1 MKEEVYM
8 RICVFDTAQQACKA
22 AAAMIASQVIRKPN
36 SVLGLATGS
45 SPIPA
50 YQELIH
56 LYREGILD
64 FSETITYNLD
74 EYVGLTEQHPCSYH
88 FFMQDQLFDHINI
101 RKENTHVPDGH
112 SDHLDETARAY
123 DEAICAAGGIDMQL
137 LGIGRNGH
145 IGFNEPGSQFIYG
158 CHVVNLSQST
168 IEANTRFFDSEKD
181 VPRQAISLGIGSIMQ
196 AKTVLLIA
204 TGKDKAQ
211 AVHDSILGDVTPQV
225 QASILRTHPEA
236 IFFLDRDAAALL

>member
-1 MKEEVYM
+1 MKEEVHM

-50 YQELIH
+50 YQELIR

-112 SDHLDETARAY
+112 SEHLDETARAY

>member
-1 MKEEVYM
+1 M

-50 YQELIH
+50 YQELIR

-74 EYVGLTEQHPCSYH
+74 EYVGLSEQHPCSYH
-88 FFMQDQLFDHINI
+88 YFMQEQLFDHINI
-101 RKENTHVPDGH
+101 RKEHTHVPDGH
-112 SDHLDETARAY
+112 AEHLDETARAY

-145 IGFNEPGSQFIYG
+145 IGFNEPCSQFIYG

-196 AKTVLLIA
+196 AKTILLIA

-236 IFFLDRDAAALL
+236 IFFLDRDAASLL